1 MKILALDT
9 TGLVASVALVDEN
22 KTIAEFTTN
31 YKKTHSQTIMPMVEN
46 LKNMVDLDL
55 STIDYIACACGP
67 GSFIPVPTLDAL
79 AYNMF
84 GTNKLVVPIMDARRN
99 QVYSALYYCGEKL
112 ERVSDYMA
120 QDIDEVIS
128 QVLEID
134 ENAVFLGDGV
144 PVFMDKLKQ
153 YDTFTLAPVS
163 ANMQRS
169 ACVGAIA
176 LETTD
181 KAVECNKFEIM
192 YLRKS
197 QAERELEEKNG
208 ASTIK

>member
-1 MKILALDT
+1 
-9 TGLVASVALVDEN
+9 
-22 KTIAEFTTN
+22 
-31 YKKTHSQTIMPMVEN
+31 
-46 LKNMVDLDL
+46 
-55 STIDYIACACGP
+55 
-67 GSFIPVPTLDAL
+67 
-79 AYNMF
+79 
-84 GTNKLVVPIMDARRN
+84 MDARRN

-176 LETTD
+176 LEND
-181 KAVECNKFEIM
+181 
-192 YLRKS
+192 R
-197 QAERELEEKNG
+197 
-208 ASTIK
+208 